1 MQEHFTRG
9 EKKKKI
15 CVKTMDGSAAKT
27 NPEHTE
33 LEYMER
39 NEVLLPLSVL
49 PCLDNISDSV
59 KHFK

>member
-1 MQEHFTRG
+1 
-9 EKKKKI
+9 
-15 CVKTMDGSAAKT
+15 MDGSAAKT

-59 KHFK
+59 KHFKWQALAL